1 MTQMSPIH
9 QRPYAPPPGSVTV
22 TLIRHG
28 ASAPVIPGQRH
39 PLLDGQGNPALDPVG
54 VQQALRTAAAL
65 SAPTQMPINA
75 IYTSTMV
82 RTQQT
87 AEPLAERLGLI
98 PVALADLREVHLGEL
113 EGGRLRE
120 AGAVGDPVVKAAMIL
135 ERWDTIPG
143 AESEEAFSERLARG
157 LSTAVEGRRDQRVV
171 LVVHGGVIARMLADL
186 TGASNFAF
194 KGAENGSVSEFVLL
208 ADGRRWLRSYN
219 VTY

>member
-9 QRPYAPPPGSVTV
+9 QRPYVPPPGSVTV

-28 ASAPVIPGQRH
+28 ASAPVIAGRRH

-54 VQQALRTAAAL
+54 VEQARRVAEAL
-65 SAPTQMPINA
+65 CTPGQRRIDA

-82 RTQQT
+82 RTHQT
-87 AEPLAERLGLI
+87 AAPLADRLGVEPI
-98 PVALADLREVHLGEL
+98 ALADLREVHLGEW

-120 AGAVGDPVVKAAMIL
+120 AAAAGDPIFEAAMRAQ
-135 ERWDTIPG
+135 RWDTIPG

-157 LSTAVEGRRDQRVV
+157 LNVAVEGRSDQRVA
-171 LVVHGGVIARMLADL
+171 LVVHGGVIARLLADL
-186 TGASNFAF
+186 TGAANFAF
-194 KGAENGSVSEFVLL
+194 KGAENGSVSEVALL
-208 ADGRRWLRSYN
+208 ADGRRCLRSYN